1 MEVLLWYEE
10 KSPGNEKKKKK
21 TNPQILS
28 NFLDSFLSEP
38 NCIVQWW
45 KHSTKHLP
53 SSHSQHCF
61 VIENNAASKQP
72 KALISVLYSQY
83 HVDLLPLVVCAR
95 AAIVNVWGHEWWAGG
110 AARGRYVGVQP
121 TVVFEQMLLSFQ
133 GPEQLNAIV
142 KDLRSRCDTV
152 CFCCATESLGV
163 FCVIF
168 MLFFSCRIVLDM
180 EDK

>member
-1 MEVLLWYEE
+1 MRRR
-10 KSPGNEKKKKK
+10 KKK

-95 AAIVNVWGHEWWAGG
+95 ATVNVWGHEWWAGG
-110 AARGRYVGVQP
+110 AARGRYVWCP
-121 TVVFEQMLLSFQ
+121 TYCCLWANASELPGTWTTECNCKRLKKQMWYCLFLLCNWIIRSLLCNFYVVF
-133 GPEQLNAIV
+133 QLPY
-142 KDLRSRCDTV
+142 CPWH
-152 CFCCATESLGV
+152 GG
-163 FCVIF
+163 
-168 MLFFSCRIVLDM
+168 
-180 EDK
+180 

>member
-1 MEVLLWYEE
+1 MCGATSGE
-10 KSPGNEKKKKK
+10 
-21 TNPQILS
+21 
-28 NFLDSFLSEP
+28 
-38 NCIVQWW
+38 
-45 KHSTKHLP
+45 
-53 SSHSQHCF
+53 
-61 VIENNAASKQP
+61 
-72 KALISVLYSQY
+72 
-83 HVDLLPLVVCAR
+83 LV
-95 AAIVNVWGHEWWAGG
+95 GLHEAGMF
-110 AARGRYVGVQP
+110 GVQP